1 MGNRT
6 RTTGI
11 LKLFFMFALT
21 SLVLWML
28 YGIAMTIRLALSPPS
43 FSTDVFGG
51 IASGLILGLIAALM
65 NGIIAAGYAIA
76 RGFIKNDRSFSV
88 PERNAHY
95 YVAAIGMNIIIFA
108 AMYGV
113 SK

>member
-1 MGNRT
+1 MGDRT

-28 YGIAMTIRLALSPPS
+28 YGIVITIGLALSPS
-43 FSTDVFGG
+43 TFSTDIFGG
-51 IASGLILGLIAALM
+51 IASGLVIGLFAGLT
-65 NGIIAAGYAIA
+65 NGIIAAGYVVA
-76 RGFIKNDRSFSV
+76 RGLIKNDRSFSV
-88 PERNAHY
+88 PERNALY
-95 YVAAIGMNIIIFA
+95 YVAAIGMNITIFA